1 VLHLRQLSLLGMISR
16 LGSSSILHSHGRQIL
31 SSQPAST
38 LPSRQ
43 SWFHQL
49 RTLCEK
55 YSLPDP
61 LFILANPPTKLEWK
75 KITKLEVIKHWTDR
89 LRTEAASKR
98 SLTHFRASH
107 MSLCSPSP
115 IWTSCFNSPYETKK
129 ATTQARM
136 ASGRYKTC
144 WLRRHWADEETGICR
159 VPGCTG
165 DLPGTL
171 LHLATGQCPGLASA
185 TAAAAAHW
193 SSFLKVHPLLLPL
206 IQVISSSSPEVFLS
220 FLLGPATEAPVI
232 ALAQEQGRDV
242 VNQLCFMTPTWLY
255 TLHRERLK
263 RLGYWVP
270 VM

>member
-1 VLHLRQLSLLGMISR
+1 
-16 LGSSSILHSHGRQIL
+16 
-31 SSQPAST
+31 
-38 LPSRQ
+38 
-43 SWFHQL
+43 
-49 RTLCEK
+49 
-55 YSLPDP
+55 
-61 LFILANPPTKLEWK
+61 
-75 KITKLEVIKHWTDR
+75 
-89 LRTEAASKR
+89 
-98 SLTHFRASH
+98 
-107 MSLCSPSP
+107 
-115 IWTSCFNSPYETKK
+115 
-129 ATTQARM
+129 M

-144 WLRRHWADEETGICR
+144 WLRRHWADKETGIRR

-242 VNQLCFMTPTWLY
+242 VNQLCFMTRTWLY

-263 RLGYWVP
+263 KLGYWVP